1 MNMFEA
7 IKLNLKRK
15 SRVLFG
21 VYVCMLVCFGARQR
35 KIIKPKKYFM
45 KALHCLN
52 VDRFG
57 GMVAIEIK
65 VTICAWTGRTATIGW

>member
-21 VYVCMLVCFGARQR
+21 VYVGMLVCFGARQR
-35 KIIKPKKYFM
+35 KIIKPKKYFIESI
-45 KALHCLN
+45 ALPK
-52 VDRFG
+52 R
-57 GMVAIEIK
+57 
-65 VTICAWTGRTATIGW
+65 